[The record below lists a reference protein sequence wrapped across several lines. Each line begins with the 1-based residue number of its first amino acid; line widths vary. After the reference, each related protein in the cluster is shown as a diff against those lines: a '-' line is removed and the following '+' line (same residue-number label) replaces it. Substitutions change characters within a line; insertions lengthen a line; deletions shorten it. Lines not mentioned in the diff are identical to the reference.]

1 MTTKT
6 QPEIN
11 PHVERMENAAKY
23 ITEELDGL
31 DGAIFRV
38 KAYFHVLN
46 TKIGDLA
53 GEPFPEFIKAA
64 EDIAGT
70 LGVETVLSQDYQ
82 LEILDALATIT
93 DAIEDLKKEA
103 SNENEN

>member
-11 PHVERMENAAKY
+11 PHLERMENAAKY
-23 ITEELDGL
+23 IKEELDGL
-31 DGAIFRV
+31 EGAVFRV
-38 KAYFHVLN
+38 KAYFHVLY
-46 TKIGDLA
+46 TKIGDL
-53 GEPFPEFIKAA
+53 ETETYHKTIKAA
-64 EDIAGT
+64 EDIAGS

-93 DAIEDLKKEA
+93 DAIEDIKKEA